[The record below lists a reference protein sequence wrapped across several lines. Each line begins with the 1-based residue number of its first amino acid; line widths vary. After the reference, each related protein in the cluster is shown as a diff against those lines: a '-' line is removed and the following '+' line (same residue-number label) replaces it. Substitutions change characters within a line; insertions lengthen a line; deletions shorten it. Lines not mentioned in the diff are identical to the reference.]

1 MNLEKIY
8 NELEKLHIMESEK
21 EQYND
26 ILKEIKTEIL
36 CNGKIKTGIISSFKK
51 ATNMN
56 KNWNKYKENIL
67 RNKDGHYVCSNG
79 YFAIEWNN
87 FEDIPKELQSYVNEE
102 IEPVDLIFDKLT
114 GGLENTSK
122 EIDIKKVKQIYKLN
136 KLHKKDNK
144 ALLLNFNDVLLDTNL
159 IILILGILGK
169 DKEEKISM
177 IYDKTQ
183 LNAPIR
189 IVTENYRV
197 MLLPIRYS
205 EERIKQNSEL
215 ENEWLN

>member
-1 MNLEKIY
+1 
-8 NELEKLHIMESEK
+8 
-21 EQYND
+21 
-26 ILKEIKTEIL
+26 
-36 CNGKIKTGIISSFKK
+36 
-51 ATNMN
+51 MN